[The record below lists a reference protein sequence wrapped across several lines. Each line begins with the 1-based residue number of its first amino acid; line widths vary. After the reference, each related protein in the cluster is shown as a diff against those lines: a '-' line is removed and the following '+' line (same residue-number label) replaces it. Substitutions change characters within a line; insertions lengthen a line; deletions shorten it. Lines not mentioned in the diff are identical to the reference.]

1 MKRKVYV
8 VAGELSGDMHGEELM
23 IALKNLW
30 PQVEFCGWGGA
41 AMRECGGADVRD
53 WVDDAAVMGVVEV
66 LKRYSWFKKKFN
78 ETLAEIVAWQP
89 DVLLLIDYPG
99 FNLRLAK
106 AVKERGLATKVV
118 HYVAPQVW
126 AWNRGRVP
134 KVAVSH
140 DLLLCLFPF
149 EKEIFE
155 EYGLKTVCVGHP
167 LVDELEEKRISV
179 TRESRLVGLFPGSRE
194 REVARLFPVMLESAK
209 ILVQKVPGIH
219 FESAAASASLAET
232 MKKMRSEAGLNESQ
246 LKITVGGSQALMQ
259 RAECGVLASGTAT
272 VEAGFYGLPYCLIY
286 AVAWGTF
293 LASRV
298 LLKIKHLGLINI
310 LAKREVVPEFLQD
323 EANAYEVSL
332 FLQGLLENPEAR
344 TKMTAEL
351 LEVAATLGDSGVHE
365 RGAQAI
371 ADLFSAADRK

>member
-8 VAGELSGDMHGEELM
+8 VAGELSGDVHGEELM
-23 IALKNLW
+23 AALQKRW
-30 PQVEFCGWGGA
+30 PQVEFRGWGGA
-41 AMRECGGADVRD
+41 AMRGCGGEGVRD
-53 WVDDAAVMGVVEV
+53 WVADAAVMGIVEV
-66 LKRYSWFKKKFN
+66 LKHYSWFKKKFDQ
-78 ETLAEIVAWQP
+78 TIAEVVAWQP

-106 AVKERGLATKVV
+106 ALKARGLATKVV

-134 KVAVSH
+134 KVAASH

-149 EKEIFE
+149 EKDIFE
-155 EYGLKTVCVGHP
+155 EFGLKTVCVGHP
-167 LVDELEEKRISV
+167 LVDELEELRISA

-194 REVARLFPVMLESAK
+194 REVARLFPIMLESVQ
-209 ILVQKVPGIH
+209 ILLQKVPGVH
-219 FESAAASASLAET
+219 FESAAASAGLAKT
-232 MKKMRSEAGLNESQ
+232 MQKMRVEAGLSETQ
-246 LKITVGGSQALMQ
+246 LKITIGGSQALMQ
-259 RAECGVLASGTAT
+259 RAECAVLASGTAT
-272 VEAGFYGLPYCLIY
+272 LEAGFYGLPYCLIY
-286 AVAWGTF
+286 AVSWGTF

-323 EANAYEVSL
+323 EANAYEISF
-332 FLQGLLENPEAR
+332 FLHGLLENPAVR
-344 TKMTAEL
+344 AKMTAEL

-371 ADLFSAADRK
+371 ADLFSDNSE